1 MLSGLDP
8 HTQRFLMDLG
18 YMTRRLQQSQVRI
31 ASGLKMQSP
40 SDAPE
45 DVTRLLYL
53 RSLHDFTAQLRVN
66 LGRVQTEVNAAEQ
79 SLQSAVAIVERA
91 AVLGTQGATD
101 LMSAAQRS
109 SIAGE
114 IEALMRQL
122 IDVAST
128 QVEGRYIFSGDADGA
143 APYILDLSQ
152 DDPFSPY
159 QGSASSR
166 ETMHPVGTRFGIALT
181 AAEIFDHP
189 DPEKNVFQALNSLRL
204 ALKDNDTDAIMQALG
219 RLRSSEVHLNN
230 QLAFYGT
237 LQNQV
242 AAGLEFAHKQ
252 EMRLRSEIGTIEDA
266 DLAKEIL
273 EMNQTRLVQE
283 AALQTQARMRRVSL
297 FDYLG

>member
-31 ASGLKMQSP
+31 ASGLRVQSP
-40 SDAPE
+40 SDSPE
-45 DVTRLLYL
+45 DITRLLYL
-53 RSLHDFTAQLRVN
+53 RSLHDFTSQLRVN

-101 LMSAAQRS
+101 LMTADRRFG
-109 SIAGE
+109 IAGE

-128 QVEGRYIFSGDADGA
+128 QVEGRYVFSGDADGA

-152 DDPFSPY
+152 ENPFSAY

-181 AAEIFDHP
+181 AAEIFDDP
-189 DPEKNVFQALNSLRL
+189 DPQKNVFQALNDLRL
-204 ALKDNDTDAIMQALG
+204 ALKDDDTDAIKQALG

-273 EMNQTRLVQE
+273 EMNQTRLIQE
-283 AALQTQARMRRVSL
+283 AALQTQSTMRRASL
-297 FDYLG
+297 FDFLG

>member
-152 DDPFSPY
+152 DDPFSAY

-283 AALQTQARMRRVSL
+283 AALQTQAKMRRVSL